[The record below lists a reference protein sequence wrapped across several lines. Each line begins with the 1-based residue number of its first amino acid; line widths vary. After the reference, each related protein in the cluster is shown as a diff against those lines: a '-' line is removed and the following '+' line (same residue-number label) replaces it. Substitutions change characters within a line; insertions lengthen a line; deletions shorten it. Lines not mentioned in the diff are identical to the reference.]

1 MFGGGI
7 VKMSHT
13 ENEVQCREIIT
24 KAVCGKGRKFSQAT
38 HTITP
43 SHSPTSILGC
53 WIINHTF
60 ATDKVGDA
68 VEVSGAYDINVW
80 YSFNNNTKTEVVTET
95 VSYVDHVPLAIVDK
109 NCLDSGL
116 EVNGK
121 ATQQP
126 TACEATISNS
136 GSSVLVQVEREFLV
150 EVIGETKV
158 CVMVCAGGCD
168 DYDDKDFNFDHDND
182 DDFEDLDP
190 DFMIDDLD

>member
-1 MFGGGI
+1 LEE
-7 VKMSHT
+7 VATKMSHT
-13 ENEVQCREIIT
+13 EKDVQCREIIT

-60 ATDKVGDA
+60 ATDKVGES
-68 VEVSGAYDINVW
+68 VEVSGSYDINVW

-109 NCLDSGL
+109 NCLDSHL

-136 GSSVLVQVEREFLV
+136 GNSILVQVEREFLV

-158 CVMVCAGGCD
+158 CVMVCDSCD
-168 DYDDKDFNFDHDND
+168 FDDKDFHFD
-182 DDFEDLDP
+182 DDLDGEFEDLDP